1 MIDEALCFGTLPRI
15 SAYSQSLAT
24 RTLATHPSAGQF
36 SEASYSSPRKKDLM
50 VALIVAES
58 GVSEKNFL
66 CRLKRWKRGGMQC
79 IHSAALGTR
88 TTGEIVER

>member
-1 MIDEALCFGTLPRI
+1 
-15 SAYSQSLAT
+15 
-24 RTLATHPSAGQF
+24 
-36 SEASYSSPRKKDLM
+36 M

-88 TTGEIVER
+88 TTGEIGRALTTVLQGTRPEHNPGFRGLVTYG